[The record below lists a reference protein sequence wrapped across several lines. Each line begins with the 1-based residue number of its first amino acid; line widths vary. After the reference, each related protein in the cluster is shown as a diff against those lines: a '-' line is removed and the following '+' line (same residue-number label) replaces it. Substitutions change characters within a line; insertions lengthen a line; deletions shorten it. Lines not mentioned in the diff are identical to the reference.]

1 MTYTYAEARTGSNWT
16 KEYRP
21 LRDIAADIRRDIK
34 AAQKSGHIP
43 TDVNVSVRCRD
54 GLAIDVKLQGWTRDQ
69 LFAETDPYDFPQAT
83 EAAMAVVNRVEAIRE
98 SYNRDASDSMVDYFD
113 VTFYG
118 STSWVIPN

>member
-1 MTYTYAEARTGSNWT
+1 MTYTYAEARVGTNWT

-43 TDVNVSVRCRD
+43 ANVKVAVRCRD
-54 GLAIDVKLQGWTRDQ
+54 GIAIDVRLSGWSSEAVFFSNHEGWLR
-69 LFAETDPYDFPQAT
+69 ETD
-83 EAAMAVVNRVEAIRE
+83 EARIVSTRIEAIRQ
-98 SYNRDASDSMVDYFD
+98 SYNRDASDPMVDYFD

-118 STSWVIPN
+118 STSWIVPN